1 MIIEKNAT
9 GYPKV
14 FFFFLILV
22 STASSFLVEGEHCF
36 CQKEK
41 GGFHNCR

>member
-1 MIIEKNAT
+1 MIIKKNAT
-9 GYPKV
+9 RYCKV
-14 FFFFLILV
+14 FCFFLILV
-22 STASSFLVEGEHCF
+22 STTSSFLVEGEPCF

>member
-14 FFFFLILV
+14 FFFFFLV

-36 CQKEK
+36 CKKEK
-41 GGFHNCR
+41 GGFHNFR